1 MGVPVCNS
9 NIVSIKNST
18 NACLQYL
25 TKEISLSN
33 NASLIFDNVLKLV
46 NMDILLSTHGVI
58 LLNIV

>member
-1 MGVPVCNS
+1 MSLYAIQILCQS
-9 NIVSIKNST
+9 KNST

-25 TKEISLSN
+25 TKEVSLSN